1 LSDRQRHQ
9 CRGRVKFRLTSR
21 TPFVLF
27 VRITENQSQFTPDMK
42 KLFVLSMLMAFAMLC
57 SCQKQNSA
65 AEQQLAQRKAELDA
79 RQNALDEREKA
90 LIERERAVAK
100 AQTVPADAQSR
111 RLVRD
116 PAQMQAERDRRIQQL
131 PPELQGLVANSEQ
144 AQAEKDSR
152 LQERIA
158 QRQRR
163 LEELQ
168 KRRFQAMK
176 PPASEVTASPV
187 SEATAEA
194 SPVSEATT
202 SPTPSPTPQ

>member
-1 LSDRQRHQ
+1 MAKWKQSLSDRQRHRR
-9 CRGRVKFRLTSR
+9 RGRIKFRLTSR

-27 VRITENQSQFTPDMK
+27 VRITQNQLQFTPDMK
-42 KLFVLSMLMAFAMLC
+42 KLFVLSMFMAFAMLC

-65 AEQQLAQRKAELDA
+65 AEQQLAQRNAELDA

-90 LIERERAVAK
+90 LVERERALAK

-116 PAQMQAERDRRIQQL
+116 PAQIQAERDRRIQQL
-131 PPELQGLVANSEQ
+131 PPELQGLLPDSEQ

-158 QRQRR
+158 QRQHR

-176 PPASEVTASPV
+176 PPASE
-187 SEATAEA
+187 ATA